1 MAEAMLKFEQEER
14 DGVLI
19 VHVNG
24 PLDSMTHD
32 QFREYLG
39 PIMNRPKV
47 RVVLDCQNLSY
58 INSRGLTQLMHYQRI
73 SKIAFSFLGV
83 AALRPNIVKN
93 LELLGLAKTFRWY
106 PTVEEALTAA
116 TAY

>member
-1 MAEAMLKFEQEER
+1 
-14 DGVLI
+14 
-19 VHVNG
+19 
-24 PLDSMTHD
+24 
-32 QFREYLG
+32 
-39 PIMNRPKV
+39 
-47 RVVLDCQNLSY
+47 
-58 INSRGLTQLMHYQRI
+58 MHYQRI

>member
-1 MAEAMLKFEQEER
+1 MAEAILRFEQEER

-19 VHVNG
+19 VRVGG

-32 QFREYLG
+32 QFREYLD
-39 PIMNRPKV
+39 PIMNQPKV

-73 SKIAFSFLGV
+73 CKISFSFFGV
-83 AALRPNIVKN
+83 TALRPNIVKN
-93 LELLGLAKTFRWY
+93 IELLGLARTFRWY
-106 PTVEEALTAA
+106 PTVEEALAAAA
-116 TAY
+116 TY